1 MRVSYLLIF
10 LAFDLLSCSSNQP
23 KTWEQIKMA
32 GLAYPTNSIVIDSSA
47 TIVKGKG
54 WINLAYQNYAYRS
67 YCPYHITAELNL
79 NDSLVNSIFQEDPL
93 LAAKLLSYH
102 LKQYG
107 VTHFAGQSLS
117 GTSLVLSFYT
127 EKLKNP
133 ISIMQSFSVP
143 CKITFN
149 EEPDWISYKTQ
160 SN

>member
-1 MRVSYLLIF
+1 MRINYLLIF
-10 LAFDLLSCSSNQP
+10 LVSFLLSCSSGQP
-23 KTWEQIKMA
+23 KTWEQIKMS
-32 GLAYPTNSIVIDSSA
+32 GLAYPTDSIVTDSSA
-47 TIVKGKG
+47 AITKGKS
-54 WINLAYQNYAYRS
+54 WINFAYQNYAYRS
-67 YCPYHITAELNL
+67 YCPYHIAAEFNL
-79 NDSLVNSIFQEDPL
+79 NDSLVNSIVQEDPL

-133 ISIMQSFSVP
+133 VSIMQSFSIP
-143 CKITFN
+143 CKTTFN
-149 EEPDWISYKTQ
+149 EDPDWISYKKQ